1 VFAKLWHRFRQG
13 NKRREQLKD
22 DAAVDEYLRRQEAS
36 ELERSPADL
45 KAERGNV
52 DWTYFPP
59 P

>member
-1 VFAKLWHRFRQG
+1 MFEKLWRRFRQS
-13 NKRREQLKD
+13 NKRRERLKD
-22 DAAVDEYLRRQEAS
+22 EAAVDEFLRRHEAS
-36 ELERSPADL
+36 EPDRSPADL